1 MQPCPVGIRDA
12 VQRRLI
18 IYFYYVIFF
27 LYFCTMKINPI
38 FKVRKVA
45 GENIILLQG
54 KTSGDMT
61 RVVAFNESALLM
73 WDSLQGKD
81 FTVEDAVAVL
91 VENYDVDEATART
104 DAGKWVEMIRESGLL
119 LPE

>member
-1 MQPCPVGIRDA
+1 
-12 VQRRLI
+12 
-18 IYFYYVIFF
+18 
-27 LYFCTMKINPI
+27 
-38 FKVRKVA
+38 
-45 GENIILLQG
+45 
-54 KTSGDMT
+54 
-61 RVVAFNESALLM
+61 M

-81 FTVEDAVAVL
+81 FTVDDAVAVL

>member
-1 MQPCPVGIRDA
+1 
-12 VQRRLI
+12 
-18 IYFYYVIFF
+18 
-27 LYFCTMKINPI
+27 MKINPI

-54 KTSGDMT
+54 KNNGDMT

-81 FTVEDAVAVL
+81 FTIDDAVAVL
-91 VENYDVDEATART
+91 LDNYNVDEATART
-104 DAGKWVEMIRESGLL
+104 DAEKCAQTIRENGLL

>member
-1 MQPCPVGIRDA
+1 
-12 VQRRLI
+12 
-18 IYFYYVIFF
+18 
-27 LYFCTMKINPI
+27 MKINPI

-54 KTSGDMT
+54 KTNGDMT

-81 FTVEDAVAVL
+81 FTVEA
-91 VENYDVDEATART
+91 
-104 DAGKWVEMIRESGLL
+104 KWVETIRENGLL

>member
-1 MQPCPVGIRDA
+1 
-12 VQRRLI
+12 
-18 IYFYYVIFF
+18 
-27 LYFCTMKINPI
+27 MKINPI

-54 KTSGDMT
+54 KNNGDMT
-61 RVVAFNESALLM
+61 RVVAFNESAVLM

-91 VENYDVDEATART
+91 LENYDVEETVARA
-104 DAGKWVEMIRESGLL
+104 DAEKWVATIRENGLL
-119 LPE
+119 IAE

>member
-1 MQPCPVGIRDA
+1 
-12 VQRRLI
+12 
-18 IYFYYVIFF
+18 
-27 LYFCTMKINPI
+27 MKINPI
-38 FKVRKVA
+38 YKVRKIA

-54 KTSGDMT
+54 KTGGDMT

-81 FTVEDAVAVL
+81 FTVDDAVAVL
-91 VENYDVDEATART
+91 LDNYDVEEATARA
-104 DAGKWVEMIRESGLL
+104 DAEKWVETIRENGLL

>member
-1 MQPCPVGIRDA
+1 
-12 VQRRLI
+12 
-18 IYFYYVIFF
+18 
-27 LYFCTMKINPI
+27 MKINPF

-54 KTSGDMT
+54 KTNGDMT

-73 WDSLQGKD
+73 WDSLQGRD
-81 FTVEDAVAVL
+81 FTVDDAVQVL
-91 VENYDVDEATART
+91 LDNYDVEEATARA
-104 DAGKWVEMIRESGLL
+104 DAEKWVGMIRESGLL

>member
-1 MQPCPVGIRDA
+1 
-12 VQRRLI
+12 
-18 IYFYYVIFF
+18 
-27 LYFCTMKINPI
+27 MKINPI
-38 FKVRKVA
+38 YKVRKIA

-54 KTSGDMT
+54 KTGGDMT

-81 FTVEDAVAVL
+81 FTVDDAVAVL
-91 VENYDVDEATART
+91 LDNYDVEEATARA
-104 DAGKWVEMIRESGLL
+104 DAGKWVDTIRENGLL

>member
-1 MQPCPVGIRDA
+1 
-12 VQRRLI
+12 
-18 IYFYYVIFF
+18 
-27 LYFCTMKINPI
+27 MKINPI
-38 FKVRKVA
+38 YKVRKVA

-54 KTSGDMT
+54 KTNGDMT

-81 FTVEDAVAVL
+81 FTIDDAVAVL
-91 VENYDVDEATART
+91 LDNYNVDETTART
-104 DAGKWVEMIRESGLL
+104 DAEKWAQTLRENGLL

>member
-1 MQPCPVGIRDA
+1 
-12 VQRRLI
+12 
-18 IYFYYVIFF
+18 
-27 LYFCTMKINPI
+27 MKINPI
-38 FKVRKVA
+38 YKGRKIA

-54 KTSGDMT
+54 KTGGDMT

-81 FTVEDAVAVL
+81 FTVDDAVAVL
-91 VENYDVDEATART
+91 LDNYDVEEATARA
-104 DAGKWVEMIRESGLL
+104 DAGKWVETIRENGLL